1 MQATKTLVK
10 VKAVIRAALEKVEG
24 LVHGA
29 VKSIARLTYRHR
41 YEQST
46 GRDPFRCPHW
56 GAEMAVWRIWHPKYG
71 VIYDE
76 GEVIKR
82 GTYASTVQRAGP

>member
-1 MQATKTLVK
+1 MPLMGTLLSLPQQCSNGRLHRGHQPTWV
-10 VKAVIRAALEKVEG
+10 VT
-24 LVHGA
+24 
-29 VKSIARLTYRHR
+29 ARLTYRQR

-46 GRDPFRCPHW
+46 GRDPFRCPHC
-56 GAEMAVWRIWHPKYG
+56 GELLEVWRIWHPTYG

-82 GTYASTVQRAGP
+82 GTYASTAPRAGP

>member
-1 MQATKTLVK
+1 MHATKTFAK
-10 VKAVIRAALEKVEG
+10 VKAVIRAALEQVEG

-29 VKSIARLTYRHR
+29 VKIIARLTCRQR
-41 YEQST
+41 YAQRT
-46 GRDPFRCPHW
+46 GRDPFRCPHC

-76 GEVIKR
+76 GELIKR